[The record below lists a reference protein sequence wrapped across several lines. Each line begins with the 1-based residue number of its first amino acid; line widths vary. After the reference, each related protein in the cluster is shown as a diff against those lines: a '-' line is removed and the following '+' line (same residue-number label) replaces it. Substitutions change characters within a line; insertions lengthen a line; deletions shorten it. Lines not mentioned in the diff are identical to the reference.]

1 MTYEYAQVV
10 TQLVASGLFLC
21 VLAGVAIYVFRPA
34 NKASFERA
42 ARLPLETVNPQQK
55 R

>member
-1 MTYEYAQVV
+1 MTYEYAQALS
-10 TQLVASGLFLC
+10 QLIASGLFLC
-21 VLAGVAIYVFRPA
+21 VLAGVAVYAFRPA

-42 ARLPLETVNPQQK
+42 ARIPLDSGNPQQK